1 VTVERHSPGG
11 RTATPG
17 YAEMSITTGVRLAWL
32 AGQCPLDDRG
42 MLVGSR
48 DVVAQTRQVITNL
61 RTCMVDV
68 GARPDKVVRTTVYVV
83 GPQDALAT
91 AWSVFR
97 DSGVSG
103 TPMAPSTL
111 LGVARL
117 GYEGQ
122 LVEVDAIVLLD

>member
-1 VTVERHSPGG
+1 MTSVRGASATVSVERHSPGG

-17 YAEMSITTGVRLAWL
+17 Y
-32 AGQCPLDDRG
+32 
-42 MLVGSR
+42 
-48 DVVAQTRQVITNL
+48 
-61 RTCMVDV
+61 
-68 GARPDKVVRTTVYVV
+68 VVRTTVYVV

-122 LVEVDAIVLLD
+122 LVEVDAIVLLVAGTSRGIMGLPSAISHGKMLLALLNGPERGAAQPPTS